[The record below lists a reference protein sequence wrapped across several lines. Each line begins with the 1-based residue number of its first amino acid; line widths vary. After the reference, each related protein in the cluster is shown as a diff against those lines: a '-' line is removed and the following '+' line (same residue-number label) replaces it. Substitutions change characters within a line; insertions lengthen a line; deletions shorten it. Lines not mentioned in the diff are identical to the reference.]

1 MGRKS
6 VALHQNQE
14 GMVNISDVKKQ
25 LKNARLI
32 RMRRTEASINAQLS
46 RDLENTAVEKGEKKN
61 TKTKAMSSE
70 EDDVSNPMRSTIA
83 GSDTKKEKKTMKN
96 VFSIGRESKEI

>member
-46 RDLENTAVEKGEKKN
+46 RDLENAAVEKGEKKN
-61 TKTKAMSSE
+61 IKARAVSSE
-70 EDDVSNPMRSTIA
+70 EDVSNPMRSTIA